1 MSHFL
6 LLVYFYFYF
15 YFFISGGALEDSKY
29 AGLLIE
35 IPLEKKL
42 SLFRSKKISLALFDR
57 LVAPVPPETL
67 AVILRSHISEP
78 IEKVLKQMQA
88 STQFK
93 YSNVPYPTLDEEV
106 AAFVDTFVN
115 MFGFSFTANLGDEHS
130 RILAKEIF
138 NDMRKVFS
146 FFLSFFLCLL
156 FFLET
161 CTIFPHQLSDVLHRL
176 SLKENLSKILDIEK
190 KFSSKKKTP
199 RIYPL
204 VMTFFF
210 FVQRSPDS
218 DSSFV

>member
-57 LVAPVPPETL
+57 LVAPV
-67 AVILRSHISEP
+67 
-78 IEKVLKQMQA
+78 QMQA